1 VGDGRFL
8 LFFTVR
14 NQAGAL
20 SRAIDAIG
28 QTGFNLRA
36 LKSRPTKR
44 SNWSYYFFAEG
55 EGHLSDEN
63 GRKMLSDLS
72 AACESV
78 RVLGSYETEIKLK
91 CDLCDDSRDTALL
104 IGEPDEN
111 IRKDEKD

>member
-1 VGDGRFL
+1 M

-20 SRAIDAIG
+20 SRALDAIG

-55 EGHLSDEN
+55 EGNLSDDN
-63 GRKMLSDLS
+63 GRKMLSELQGV
-72 AACESV
+72 CESV

-91 CDLCDDSRDTALL
+91 CDLSNDSSEAALAIEHL
-104 IGEPDEN
+104 AEDI
-111 IRKDEKD
+111 KQHEKN